1 MATEV
6 FFDFCIISAC
16 ILFSMAVRVSCPILQ
31 RFYIPTAVIAGFL
44 GLFLQ
49 HFFSVFSKNLSVYPG
64 ILIAILF
71 CTMTLSKDG
80 EGISKSDFKRIKESL
95 FVNAAAELSQFGV
108 FIIVGIIILP
118 IIFAGINPAFGL
130 MLPAGFIGGHGTAA
144 AIGSELVKAG
154 WSDSLSIGFTF
165 ATVGLLG
172 GIFFGVVLIN
182 IGARKGYITSI
193 RKVGDLSDDF
203 RRGLIPEGKRSA
215 FAEETIHP
223 ASMDTLTWTLSS
235 ILMCVG
241 AAYGINHFLSLL
253 WGFTAPAYGLALLCG
268 FVVSLVFHRIG
279 ASSYLDKKLVM
290 HAGSCSADYL
300 IAFGIASVNIQ
311 VVLDNLAPILLL
323 VVAGFVFVLLW
334 FVAGRFLFSDYWFER
349 SIFIFGLSTGVFSTG
364 VLLLRI
370 ADPRFETGV
379 LIDFGLAWI
388 ILSVMDLLLV
398 TFSPVLVSGG
408 LGLGF
413 GGVLCVLAAL
423 CVLLARLKCKS
434 GC

>member
-16 ILFSMAVRVSCPILQ
+16 IVISMAARVCFPVLQ
-31 RFYIPTAVIAGFL
+31 RLYIPTAVIAGFIGL
-44 GLFLQ
+44 GLQ
-49 HFFSVFSKNLSVYPG
+49 HYFSVFSKNLSVYPG

-71 CTMTLSKDG
+71 CTMTLAKEG
-80 EGISKSDFKRIKESL
+80 GGISKNDFKRIRESL
-95 FVNAAAELSQFGV
+95 FVNAAAEMSQFGF
-108 FIIVGIIILP
+108 FIVIGIILLP
-118 IIFAGINPAFGL
+118 LIFNGINPAFGL
-130 MLPAGFIGGHGTAA
+130 MLPSGFIGGHGTAA
-144 AIGSELVKAG
+144 AIGSELAKAG
-154 WSDSLSIGFTF
+154 WGDSQSIGFTF

-172 GIFFGVVLIN
+172 GIFFGIVLIN
-182 IGARKGYITSI
+182 IGARRGYITSI
-193 RKVGDLSDDF
+193 RNVGDLSDDI
-203 RRGLIPEGKRSA
+203 RRGLIPEGKRKA

-223 ASMDTLTWTLSS
+223 ASMDSLTWTLSS

-241 AAYGINHFLSLL
+241 AAYGVNYFLSIL

-268 FVVSLVFHRIG
+268 FAMNLIFHRTG

-300 IAFGIASVNIQ
+300 IAFGIASVNVQ

-323 VVAGFVFVLLW
+323 VAMGFVFVLSW
-334 FVAGRFLFSDYWFER
+334 FVAGKFLFSDHWFER

-379 LIDFGLAWI
+379 LVDFGLAWI
-388 ILSVMDLLLV
+388 ILSVIDLLLV
-398 TFSPVLVSGG
+398 TFSPVFVSSG
-408 LGLGF
+408 LGLCF
-413 GGVLCVLAAL
+413 GGTLCILSIL
-423 CVLLARLKCKS
+423 CVLLDRLKLKPRR
-434 GC
+434 